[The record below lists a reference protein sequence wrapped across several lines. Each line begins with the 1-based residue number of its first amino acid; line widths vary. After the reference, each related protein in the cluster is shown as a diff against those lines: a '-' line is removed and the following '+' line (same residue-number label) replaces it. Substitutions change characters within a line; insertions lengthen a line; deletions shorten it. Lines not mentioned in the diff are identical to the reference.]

1 MSVSNGRI
9 IAPVSINDVKSVLGY
24 SSNDLGTLIKNANIN
39 VWAKYKPTVYPSP
52 FPDDWYR
59 GGDGNYG
66 LNITVDNKVSTV
78 ANLVAQYSKT
88 NNGYGTLY
96 KRPTGGSSAPYRLG
110 DFRGYNHNANP
121 ELRDY
126 LSVTQLTR
134 ESAHELAVAYNPIT
148 TDGDQISY
156 TQVSAYN
163 GFRFGFIIMN
173 GSNLATILTASTTI
187 NNGNYKV
194 TLPANRLQLGTY
206 QVYPMFCSA
215 DYSSSDTLKQMN
227 LYAIPNLTGGK
238 TLQIISQ
245 SNVIMNHF
253 ESINAKQVGSRISVM
268 LKTKSNAPALT
279 ATVYCVYSTTD
290 PSKGQSLSSGES
302 YENLSL
308 AAGGATASTFFSI
321 NTSKSY
327 RIYVLC
333 QQQWIVKSL
342 IPLVYMIDM

>member
-1 MSVSNGRI
+1 MSVSNGKI
-9 IAPVSINDVKSVLGY
+9 TAPVSIDDIKSCFGL
-24 SSNDLGTLIKNANIN
+24 SSNDLGTLIKTANIN
-39 VWAKYKPTVYPSP
+39 IWAKYKPTVYPSP

-78 ANLVAQYSKT
+78 SNLVAQYSKT
-88 NNGYGTLY
+88 NNGYGNLY

-110 DFRGYNHNANP
+110 DFRGYNHKANP
-121 ELRDY
+121 ELSDY
-126 LSVTQLTR
+126 LPITQLTR

-156 TQVSAYN
+156 AQISAYS

-206 QVYPMFCSA
+206 KIYPMFCSA
-215 DYSSSDTLKQMN
+215 DYSSSDVLKQMN

-245 SNVIMNHF
+245 ANVVANYF
-253 ESINAKQVGSRISVM
+253 ESINSKLVGGRISVI
-268 LKTKSNAPALT
+268 LKTKSNAPNLT
-279 ATVYCVYSTTD
+279 ATVYCVYTTTD
-290 PSKGQSLSSGES
+290 PSKGQNLSSGES
-302 YENLSL
+302 YKDLAL
-308 AAGGATASTFFSI
+308 AAGGATVSTFFSI
-321 NTSKSY
+321 NASKSY

-333 QQQWIVKSL
+333 QQQWIIKGL
-342 IPLVYMIDM
+342 IPLQATIDI

>member
-1 MSVSNGRI
+1 MSVSNGKI
-9 IAPVSINDVKSVLGY
+9 TAPVSIDDVKNCFGL
-24 SSNDLGTLIKNANIN
+24 SSNDLGTLIKTANIN
-39 VWAKYKPTVYPSP
+39 IWAKYKPTIYPSP

-66 LNITVDNKVSTV
+66 LNISVDNKVSTV
-78 ANLVAQYSKT
+78 SNLVAQYSKT
-88 NNGYGTLY
+88 NNGYGNLY
-96 KRPTGGSSAPYRLG
+96 KRPTGNSSAPYRLG
-110 DFRGYNHNANP
+110 DFRGYNHKAKP
-121 ELRDY
+121 EISDY
-126 LSVTQLTR
+126 LPVTQLTR
-134 ESAHELAVAYNPIT
+134 ESAHELSVSYNAIT

-156 TQVSAYN
+156 TQVSAYS

-215 DYSSSDTLKQMN
+215 DYSSSDTLKAMN
-227 LYAIPNLTGGK
+227 LYAVPNLTGGK

-245 SNVIMNHF
+245 SNVVMNYF
-253 ESINAKQVGSRISVM
+253 ESINAKLVGDRISVI
-268 LKTKSNAPALT
+268 LKTKSNAPKLT

-290 PSKGQSLSSGES
+290 PSKGQSLSSEES
-302 YENLSL
+302 YKNLTL
-308 AAGGATASTFFSI
+308 AAGGATVSTFFSI
-321 NTSKSY
+321 NASKYY

-333 QQQWIVKSL
+333 QQQWIIKGL
-342 IPLVYMIDM
+342 IPLQYTIDI

>member
-1 MSVSNGRI
+1 MSLSNGKI
-9 IAPVSINDVKSVLGY
+9 TAPVSIDDVKTCFGL

-66 LNITVDNKVSTV
+66 LNITADNKVSTV
-78 ANLVAQYSKT
+78 SNLVAQYSKT
-88 NNGYGTLY
+88 NNGYGNLY

-126 LSVTQLTR
+126 LPVTQLTR
-134 ESAHELAVAYNPIT
+134 ESAHELTVSYNPIT

-156 TQVSAYN
+156 NQISAYS

-206 QVYPMFCSA
+206 KIYPMFCSA
-215 DYSSSDTLKQMN
+215 DYSSSDVLKQMN

-245 SNVIMNHF
+245 SNVVANYF
-253 ESINAKQVGSRISVM
+253 ESINSKLVGGRISVI
-268 LKTKSNAPALT
+268 LKTKSNAPTLT
-279 ATVYCVYSTTD
+279 ATVYCVYTTTD

-302 YENLSL
+302 YKNLTL

-321 NTSKSY
+321 DASKSY
-327 RIYVLC
+327 HIYVLC
-333 QQQWIVKSL
+333 QQQWIIKGL
-342 IPLVYMIDM
+342 IPLQYTIDN

>member
-1 MSVSNGRI
+1 MSVSNGKI
-9 IAPVSINDVKSVLGY
+9 TAPVSIDDIKRCFGLG
-24 SSNDLGTLIKNANIN
+24 SNDLGTLIKTANIN
-39 VWAKYKPTVYPSP
+39 IWAKYKPTVYPSP
-52 FPDDWYR
+52 FPDDWYK

-78 ANLVAQYSKT
+78 SNLVAQYSKT
-88 NNGYGTLY
+88 NNGYGNLY

-121 ELRDY
+121 ELSDY

-134 ESAHELAVAYNPIT
+134 ESAHELTVEYNPIT

-156 TQVSAYN
+156 TQISAYS

-206 QVYPMFCSA
+206 KVYPMFCSA
-215 DYSSSDTLKQMN
+215 DYSSSDVLREMN
-227 LYAIPNLTGGK
+227 LYAIPNLAGGK

-245 SNVIMNHF
+245 SNVIANYF
-253 ESINAKQVGSRISVM
+253 ESIKSKLVGNRISVIV
-268 LKTKSNAPALT
+268 KTKSNAPSLT
-279 ATVYCVYSTTD
+279 ATVYCVYTTTD

-302 YENLSL
+302 YKDLTL

-321 NTSKSY
+321 NASKSY
-327 RIYVLC
+327 HIYISC
-333 QQQWIVKSL
+333 KQQWIVKGL
-342 IPLVYMIDM
+342 IPLQDLIDI

>member
-1 MSVSNGRI
+1 MSLSNGKI
-9 IAPVSINDVKSVLGY
+9 TAPVSIDDVKNCFGL

-110 DFRGYNHNANP
+110 DFRGYNHNANL

-134 ESAHELAVAYNPIT
+134 ESAHELAVAYNVIT

-227 LYAIPNLTGGK
+227 LYAVPNLTGGK

-245 SNVIMNHF
+245 SNVVMNYF
-253 ESINAKQVGSRISVM
+253 GSINAKRVGGRISVI
-268 LKTKSNAPALT
+268 LKTKPNAPNLT
-279 ATVYCVYSTTD
+279 ATVYCVYTTTD
-290 PSKGQSLSSGES
+290 PSKGQSLSSEES
-302 YENLSL
+302 YKNLTL

-327 RIYVLC
+327 HIYVLC
-333 QQQWIVKSL
+333 QQQWIIKGL
-342 IPLVYMIDM
+342 IPLQDIIDI

>member
-1 MSVSNGRI
+1 MSVSNGKI
-9 IAPVSINDVKSVLGY
+9 TAPVSIDDIKSCFGLG
-24 SSNDLGTLIKNANIN
+24 SNDLGTLIKTANIN
-39 VWAKYKPTVYPSP
+39 IWAKYKPTVYPSP
-52 FPDDWYR
+52 FPNDWYK

-78 ANLVAQYSKT
+78 SNLVAQYSKT
-88 NNGYGTLY
+88 NNGYGNLY

-126 LSVTQLTR
+126 LPVTQLTR
-134 ESAHELAVAYNPIT
+134 ESAHELVVSYNPIT

-156 TQVSAYN
+156 AQISAYS

-206 QVYPMFCSA
+206 KIYPMFCSA
-215 DYSSSDTLKQMN
+215 DYSSSDVLKQMN

-245 SNVIMNHF
+245 SNVVANYF
-253 ESINAKQVGSRISVM
+253 ESITSKLVGDRISVM
-268 LKTKSNAPALT
+268 LKTKSNAPNLT
-279 ATVYCVYSTTD
+279 ATVYCVYTTTD
-290 PSKGQSLSSGES
+290 PSKGQNLSSGES
-302 YENLSL
+302 YKDLTL
-308 AAGGATASTFFSI
+308 AAGGATVSTFFSI
-321 NTSKSY
+321 NASKSY
-327 RIYVLC
+327 HIYVLC
-333 QQQWIVKSL
+333 QQQWIIKGL
-342 IPLVYMIDM
+342 IPLQSIIDI

>member
-1 MSVSNGRI
+1 MSLNGGKI
-9 IAPVSINDVKSVLGY
+9 TAPISIDDIKNCFGLST
-24 SSNDLGTLIKNANIN
+24 NDLGTLITKANIN

-96 KRPTGGSSAPYRLG
+96 KRPTGGSSAPYRMG

-121 ELRDY
+121 EISDY
-126 LSVTQLTR
+126 LAVTQLTR
-134 ESAHELAVAYNPIT
+134 ESEHELSVAYNPIT

-156 TQVSAYN
+156 TQFSAYS

-173 GSNLATILTASTTI
+173 GSTLATILTASTTI
-187 NNGNYKV
+187 DKGNYRV
-194 TLPANRLQLGTY
+194 ILPANRLQLGTY
-206 QVYPMFCSA
+206 NVYPMFCSA

-302 YENLSL
+302 YKNLSL

-333 QQQWIVKSL
+333 QQQWIIKGL
-342 IPLVYMIDM
+342 IPLVDMIDM

>member
-1 MSVSNGRI
+1 MSVSNGKI
-9 IAPVSINDVKSVLGY
+9 TAPVSIDDIKSCFELG
-24 SSNDLGTLIKNANIN
+24 SNDLGTLIKTANIN

-78 ANLVAQYSKT
+78 SNLVAQYSKT
-88 NNGYGTLY
+88 NNGYGNLY

-121 ELRDY
+121 ELSDY
-126 LSVTQLTR
+126 LSVTQLIR

-156 TQVSAYN
+156 TQISAYS

-206 QVYPMFCSA
+206 KVYPMFCSA
-215 DYSSSDTLKQMN
+215 DYSSSDALKQMD

-245 SNVIMNHF
+245 SNVVADYL
-253 ESINAKQVGSRISVM
+253 ESITAKRVGDRISVI
-268 LKTKSNAPALT
+268 LKTKSNAPNLT
-279 ATVYCVYSTTD
+279 VTVYCVYTTTD
-290 PSKGQSLSSGES
+290 PSKGQNLSSGES
-302 YENLSL
+302 YKNVTL
-308 AAGGATASTFFSI
+308 AAGGATASTSFTI

-327 RIYVLC
+327 HIYVLC
-333 QQQWIVKSL
+333 QQQWIVKGL
-342 IPLVYMIDM
+342 IPFQDTIDI

>member
-1 MSVSNGRI
+1 MSLSNGKI
-9 IAPVSINDVKSVLGY
+9 TAPVSIDDVKNCFGLN
-24 SSNDLGTLIKNANIN
+24 SNDLGTLIKTANIN

-52 FPDDWYR
+52 FPDDWYKAK
-59 GGDGNYG
+59 DGNYG

-78 ANLVAQYSKT
+78 SNLVAQYSKT
-88 NNGYGTLY
+88 NNGYSNLY
-96 KRPTGGSSAPYRLG
+96 KRPTGDSSAPYRMG
-110 DFRGYNHNANP
+110 DFRGYNHVANP

-126 LSVTQLTR
+126 LPVTQLTR
-134 ESAHELAVAYNPIT
+134 ESAHELSVEYNAIT

-156 TQVSAYN
+156 TQVSAYS

-187 NNGNYKV
+187 NNGNYRV

-215 DYSSSDTLKQMN
+215 DYSSSDTLKQMY

-245 SNVIMNHF
+245 SNAIMNYF
-253 ESINAKQVGSRISVM
+253 ESINAKQVGSRISVI

-302 YENLSL
+302 YRNLSL
-308 AAGGATASTFFSI
+308 AAGGATASAFFSI

-327 RIYVLC
+327 HIYALC
-333 QQQWIVKSL
+333 QQQWIIKDL
-342 IPLVYMIDM
+342 IPLQDIIDI

>member
-1 MSVSNGRI
+1 MSVSNGKI
-9 IAPVSINDVKSVLGY
+9 TAPVSIDDIKSCFGLG
-24 SSNDLGTLIKNANIN
+24 SNDLGTLIKTANIN
-39 VWAKYKPTVYPSP
+39 IWAKYKPTVYPSP

-78 ANLVAQYSKT
+78 SDLVAQYSKT
-88 NNGYGTLY
+88 NNGYGNLY

-121 ELRDY
+121 ELSDY
-126 LSVTQLTR
+126 LPVTQLTR
-134 ESAHELAVAYNPIT
+134 ESAHELAVTYNPIT

-156 TQVSAYN
+156 AQISDYS

-206 QVYPMFCSA
+206 KVYPMFCSA
-215 DYSSSDTLKQMN
+215 DYSSSDVLKQMN

-245 SNVIMNHF
+245 ANVVANYF
-253 ESINAKQVGSRISVM
+253 GSITSKLVGDRISVM
-268 LKTKSNAPALT
+268 LKTKSNAPDLT
-279 ATVYCVYSTTD
+279 ATVYCVYTTTD

-302 YENLSL
+302 YKNLTL

-321 NTSKSY
+321 NASKSY
-327 RIYVLC
+327 HIYVLC
-333 QQQWIVKSL
+333 QQQWIVKGL
-342 IPLVYMIDM
+342 IPLQDIIDF

>member
-1 MSVSNGRI
+1 MSLSNGKI
-9 IAPVSINDVKSVLGY
+9 TAPVSIDDVKNCFGLSN
-24 SSNDLGTLIKNANIN
+24 NDLGTLIKNANIN

-110 DFRGYNHNANP
+110 DFRGYNHSANP

-134 ESAHELAVAYNPIT
+134 ESAHELTVSYNAIT

-227 LYAIPNLTGGK
+227 LYAVPNLTGGK

-245 SNVIMNHF
+245 SNAVMNYF
-253 ESINAKQVGSRISVM
+253 ESINSKRVGGRISVI
-268 LKTKSNAPALT
+268 LKTKPNAPDLT
-279 ATVYCVYSTTD
+279 ATVYCVYTTTD

-302 YENLSL
+302 YKNLTL

-321 NTSKSY
+321 DPSKSY
-327 RIYVLC
+327 HIYVLC
-333 QQQWIVKSL
+333 QQQWIIKGL
-342 IPLVYMIDM
+342 IPLQDIIDI

>member
-1 MSVSNGRI
+1 MSLSNGKI
-9 IAPVSINDVKSVLGY
+9 TAPVSIDDVKNCFGL

-59 GGDGNYG
+59 GRDGNYG

-134 ESAHELAVAYNPIT
+134 ESAHELTVAYNAIT

-227 LYAIPNLTGGK
+227 LYAVPNLTGGK

-245 SNVIMNHF
+245 SNVVMNYF
-253 ESINAKQVGSRISVM
+253 GSINAKRVGGRISVI
-268 LKTKSNAPALT
+268 LKTKPNAPKLT

-290 PSKGQSLSSGES
+290 PSKGQSLSSEES
-302 YENLSL
+302 YKNLTL

-327 RIYVLC
+327 HIYVLC
-333 QQQWIVKSL
+333 QQQWIIKGL
-342 IPLVYMIDM
+342 IPLQDAIDI

>member
-1 MSVSNGRI
+1 MSLSNGKI
-9 IAPVSINDVKSVLGY
+9 TAPVSIDDVKNCFGLSN
-24 SSNDLGTLIKNANIN
+24 NDLGTLIKNANIN

-134 ESAHELAVAYNPIT
+134 ESAHELTVSYNAIT

-227 LYAIPNLTGGK
+227 LYAVPNLTGGK

-245 SNVIMNHF
+245 SNAVMNYF
-253 ESINAKQVGSRISVM
+253 ESINSKRVGGRISVI
-268 LKTKSNAPALT
+268 LKTKPNAPDLT
-279 ATVYCVYSTTD
+279 ATVYCVYTTTD

-302 YENLSL
+302 YKNLTL

-321 NTSKSY
+321 DPSKSY
-327 RIYVLC
+327 HIYVLC
-333 QQQWIVKSL
+333 QQQWIIKGL
-342 IPLVYMIDM
+342 IPLQDIIDI

>member
-1 MSVSNGRI
+1 MSLSNGKI
-9 IAPVSINDVKSVLGY
+9 TAPVSIDDVKNCFGL

-59 GGDGNYG
+59 GRDGNYG

-134 ESAHELAVAYNPIT
+134 ESAHELTVAYNAIT

-227 LYAIPNLTGGK
+227 LYAVPNLTGGK

-245 SNVIMNHF
+245 SNVVMNYF
-253 ESINAKQVGSRISVM
+253 GSINAKRVGGRISVI
-268 LKTKSNAPALT
+268 LKTKPNAPKLT

-290 PSKGQSLSSGES
+290 PSKGQSLSSEES
-302 YENLSL
+302 YKNLTL

-327 RIYVLC
+327 HIYVLC
-333 QQQWIVKSL
+333 QQQWIIKGL
-342 IPLVYMIDM
+342 IPLQDTIDI

>member
-1 MSVSNGRI
+1 MSVSNGKI
-9 IAPVSINDVKSVLGY
+9 IAPVSIEDVKTVLGET
-24 SSNDLGTLIKNANIN
+24 SNDLATLCKSSKIN

-78 ANLVAQYSKT
+78 SDLVAQYSKT
-88 NNGYGTLY
+88 NNGYGNLY

-126 LSVTQLTR
+126 LPVTKLTR
-134 ESAHELAVAYNPIT
+134 ESAHKLDVSYNAIT
-148 TDGDQISY
+148 TDGDQVSY
-156 TQVSAYN
+156 TQVSAYS

-187 NNGNYKV
+187 NNGNYEV

-238 TLQIISQ
+238 ILQIISQ
-245 SNVIMNHF
+245 SDVVMNYF
-253 ESINAKQVGSRISVM
+253 ESIKAKIVRSSISVI
-268 LKTKSNAPALT
+268 LKTKSNTPNLT

-302 YENLSL
+302 YKNLTL
-308 AAGGATASTFFSI
+308 DAGGATASTFFNI
-321 NTSKSY
+321 NASKSY
-327 RIYVLC
+327 HIYVLC
-333 QQQWIVKSL
+333 QQQWIIKGLV
-342 IPLVYMIDM
+342 PLQDTIDI

>member
-1 MSVSNGRI
+1 MSVSNGKI
-9 IAPVSINDVKSVLGY
+9 TAPVSIDDIKSCFGLG
-24 SSNDLGTLIKNANIN
+24 SNDLGTLIKTANIN
-39 VWAKYKPTVYPSP
+39 IWAKYKPTVYPSP

-66 LNITVDNKVSTV
+66 LNITVYNKVSTV
-78 ANLVAQYSKT
+78 SNLVAQYSKT
-88 NNGYGTLY
+88 NNGYGNLY

-121 ELRDY
+121 ELSDY
-126 LSVTQLTR
+126 LPVTQLIR

-156 TQVSAYN
+156 AQISAYS

-206 QVYPMFCSA
+206 KVYPMFCSA
-215 DYSSSDTLKQMN
+215 DYSSSDVLQQMN

-245 SNVIMNHF
+245 SNVIANYF
-253 ESINAKQVGSRISVM
+253 ESINSKLVGGRISVM
-268 LKTKSNAPALT
+268 LKTKSNAPSLT
-279 ATVYCVYSTTD
+279 ATVYCVYTTTD
-290 PSKGQSLSSGES
+290 PSKGQSLSSEEG
-302 YENLSL
+302 YKNLTL
-308 AAGGATASTFFSI
+308 AAGGATVSTFFSI
-321 NTSKSY
+321 NASKSY
-327 RIYVLC
+327 HIYVLC
-333 QQQWIVKSL
+333 QQQWIVKGL
-342 IPLVYMIDM
+342 IPLQDTIDI

>member
-1 MSVSNGRI
+1 MSLNGGKI
-9 IAPVSINDVKSVLGY
+9 TAPVSIDDIKNCFGLSI
-24 SSNDLGTLIKNANIN
+24 NDLGALITKANIN

-96 KRPTGGSSAPYRLG
+96 KRPTGGSSAPYRMG

-121 ELRDY
+121 ELSDY
-126 LSVTQLTR
+126 LPITQLTR
-134 ESAHELAVAYNPIT
+134 ESEHQLAVAYNPIT
-148 TDGDQISY
+148 ADGDQISY
-156 TQVSAYN
+156 TQVNAYS

-173 GSNLATILTASTTI
+173 GNSLATILTAVNTI
-187 NNGNYKV
+187 NNGDYKV

-206 QVYPMFCSA
+206 RVYPMFCSA
-215 DYSSSDTLKQMN
+215 DYSSSDLLKQMN
-227 LYAIPNLTGGK
+227 LYAIPNLVGGK

-245 SNVIMNHF
+245 SSAIMNYF
-253 ESINAKQVGSRISVM
+253 ESINAKRVGSRISVI

-290 PSKGQSLSSGES
+290 PSKGQNLSTGES
-302 YENLSL
+302 YKNLTL

-327 RIYVLC
+327 HIYVLC
-333 QQQWIVKSL
+333 QQQWIIKGL
-342 IPLVYMIDM
+342 IPLQDIIDM